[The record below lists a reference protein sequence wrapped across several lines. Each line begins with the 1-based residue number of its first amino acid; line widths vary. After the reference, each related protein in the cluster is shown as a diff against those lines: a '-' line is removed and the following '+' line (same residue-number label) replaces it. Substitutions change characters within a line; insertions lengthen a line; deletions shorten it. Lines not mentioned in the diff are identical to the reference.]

1 MLAIAFVVA
10 TQVVTSTQTQP
21 PRPAAPARDA
31 RPAVSGTAVIRG
43 RVVAADTGRPLRR
56 ARISVSGPEL
66 GGEPRQTSTNLE
78 GRYELK
84 DLPAGRFT
92 VTVTRAGYLQLRYG
106 QRRPLE
112 QAKPLQVLDKQLL
125 DNVDFSLPRMSV
137 ITGRV
142 IDEANEPV
150 AGAQVM
156 AMRSTFFEGRRR
168 LVPVGGGPGGMTD
181 DAGQFRMLNLPPG
194 TYYLRASMRDTWTV
208 TENGVDQTF
217 GYAPTYFPSTTNVS
231 EARRVT
237 VGVGQEIGNSDIAL
251 IPGRAVT
258 ISGTAFDSHGRPLAG
273 SSISLN
279 QETRGPGMMMMM
291 GLGTSPVAA
300 DGSFIIRNV
309 PPGEYKLAARLPGD
323 KAGESAALPILV
335 NGIDIDNISLTT
347 VAGGTISGV
356 VVSDTGGAPA
366 VPRDRL
372 RVAVRAVNTD
382 TSPGGIPGGGPDA
395 GRVKEDWTFALTDIY
410 TASRLRVTV
419 PDGWM
424 VKAILYNDR
433 DISESPIELRSGEEM
448 SNVQVVVSS
457 KVTTVSGS
465 LADDK
470 GAPLTDGTVIV
481 FANDSTK
488 WSEDSRFVRSVRP
501 DQQGQYQVKGLPA
514 GEYLAV
520 AVDYVPEGMWNDPEY
535 LEGLRRYAQRVTL
548 TDGDARALTLKVA
561 TVDVQ

>member
-1 MLAIAFVVA
+1 MIAFSFVVA

-31 RPAVSGTAVIRG
+31 RPTVTGTAIIRG
-43 RVVAADTGRPLRR
+43 RVLAADTGRPLRR

-125 DNVDFSLPRMSV
+125 DNIDFSLPRMSV

-208 TENGVDQTF
+208 TENGVEQTF

-300 DGSFIIRNV
+300 DGSFIVRNV
-309 PPGEYKLAARLPGD
+309 PPGEYKLAAGPFAARPER
-323 KAGESAALPILV
+323 GE
-335 NGIDIDNISLTT
+335 N
-347 VAGGTISGV
+347 
-356 VVSDTGGAPA
+356 
-366 VPRDRL
+366 
-372 RVAVRAVNTD
+372 
-382 TSPGGIPGGGPDA
+382 
-395 GRVKEDWTFALTDIY
+395 
-410 TASRLRVTV
+410 
-419 PDGWM
+419 
-424 VKAILYNDR
+424 
-433 DISESPIELRSGEEM
+433 
-448 SNVQVVVSS
+448 
-457 KVTTVSGS
+457 
-465 LADDK
+465 
-470 GAPLTDGTVIV
+470 
-481 FANDSTK
+481 
-488 WSEDSRFVRSVRP
+488 
-501 DQQGQYQVKGLPA
+501 
-514 GEYLAV
+514 
-520 AVDYVPEGMWNDPEY
+520 
-535 LEGLRRYAQRVTL
+535 
-548 TDGDARALTLKVA
+548 
-561 TVDVQ
+561 